1 MEKVD
6 QYIGCSFD
14 AESKQCNDCRNNYFE
29 NMNESLQEVQM
40 NYLLAYR
47 DRISVYFANKI
58 RKEAQKNPQYKKYIE
73 LAKDY
78 MYV

>member
-6 QYIGCSFD
+6 KYIGCTFD
-14 AESKQCNDCRNNYFE
+14 SNSKLCQDCRNSYFE
-29 NMNESLQEVQM
+29 NMNDSLQDVQM
-40 NYLLAYR
+40 NYLLSYR
-47 DRISVYFANKI
+47 DRISVYFAHKI
-58 RKEAQKNPQYKKYIE
+58 RQEAKKNPIYAKYIE